1 MISWANIISGLGTV
15 ADLIGR
21 IYVAS
26 QQQALSSAQPQIQ
39 AYATSKLNHLK
50 NLQQEI
56 ETKRAQLQALTSNTG
71 AQVDFTRMALYVVGG
86 LLIGV
91 VIGKVVKR

>member
-1 MISWANIISGLGTV
+1 MISWSSVISGLTTV
-15 ADLIGR
+15 VDLIGR
-21 IYVAS
+21 IHVAS
-26 QQQALSSAQPQIQ
+26 QQQALSTAQPQIQ

-56 ETKRAQLQALTSNTG
+56 ETKRVQLQTLTSG
-71 AQVDFTRMALYVVGG
+71 GQLDIKRMGMYLVGG
-86 LLIGV
+86 LLVGV

>member
-21 IYVAS
+21 IYVTS

-56 ETKRAQLQALTSNTG
+56 ETKRAQLQALTSASG
-71 AQVDFTRMALYVVGG
+71 QLDLKRMGMYLVGG
-86 LLIGV
+86 LIVGI
-91 VIGKVVKR
+91 VIGKAVKR